1 MNDPQIL
8 KKLDALTRHMR
19 QNTQMTERLLAHQVF
34 QSLGPDKVVTFPH
47 RGETIH
53 FHVPDGWL
61 DAVQRIIML
70 NRTFYEAAL
79 LERVRARVSPG
90 AAFVDAGANIGNHT
104 VYFLALCRAAHVHAF
119 EPMPHMQAILQRNA
133 DLNGSADDGKSRVTV
148 HPFGLG
154 AEAATADVALFN
166 PANLGSTTL
175 RASTGNG
182 VGGSIPIRPLDSFD
196 LQSVDFIKID
206 VEGMQDAVLSGARDT
221 IARCRPHLV
230 IEAFQRGDERENTQA
245 VLADLGYH
253 VDEVIGHNIW
263 AVPG

>member
-1 MNDPQIL
+1 MNDDPKTL
-8 KKLDALTRHMR
+8 KKLDALIRHTR

-79 LERVRARVSPG
+79 LERVRERVSPG
-90 AAFVDAGANIGNHT
+90 TTFVDAGANIGNHT
-104 VYFLALCRAAHVHAF
+104 VYFLKLCRAAHVHAF
-119 EPMPHMQAILQRNA
+119 EPMPHMQSILQRNA
-133 DLNGSADDGKSRVTV
+133 DLNGADRVTV

-154 AEAATADVALFN
+154 ATASTADVEIFN

-175 RASTGNG
+175 RASLDAGTDGA
-182 VGGSIPIRPLDSFD
+182 IPIRPLDAFD
-196 LQSVDFIKID
+196 LQVVGFIKID

-221 IARCRPHLV
+221 IARCKPDLV
-230 IEAFQRGDERENTQA
+230 IEAFQRGDEREKTEA
-245 VLADLGYH
+245 VLADMGYH
-253 VDEVIGHNIW
+253 VDEIIGHNIW
-263 AVPG
+263 AVPA

>member
-34 QSLGPDKVVTFPH
+34 QSLPDDKTVTFPH
-47 RGETIH
+47 RGQTIH

-79 LERVRARVSPG
+79 LERVRERIAPG
-90 AAFVDAGANIGNHT
+90 ATFVDAGANIGNHT
-104 VYFLALCRAAHVHAF
+104 VYFATLCRAAHVHAF

-133 DLNGSADDGKSRVTV
+133 DLNAPGPDEKSRVTV

-154 AEAATADVALFN
+154 ATTSTADVEIFN

-175 RASTGNG
+175 RASLDE
-182 VGGSIPIRPLDSFD
+182 GSDGAIPIRPLDSFD
-196 LQSVDFIKID
+196 LHSIDFIKID
-206 VEGMQDAVLSGARDT
+206 VEGMQDAVLEGARDT
-221 IARCRPHLV
+221 IARCQPQLV
-230 IEAFQRGDERENTQA
+230 IEAFQRGDERERTEA
-245 VLADLGYH
+245 VLADMGYH
-253 VDEVIGHNIW
+253 VDEIIGHNIW
-263 AVPG
+263 AVPR